1 MNFKP
6 FNLEAAKAGA
16 PIVTRDGTEAKF
28 VTHIPEASEG
38 FRVVWMQRGIVGCS
52 YENGKLGENIDS
64 RHDLFMKPQK
74 RTVWVNII
82 NPVLNPSIIGP
93 QLHAR
98 VYLEEKNAINDSWL
112 MEKVLARAIPIEIEE
127 KLEYGKASS

>member
-1 MNFKP
+1 MKQ

-16 PIVTRDGTEAKF
+16 PIVTRDGREAKF

-52 YENGKLGENIDS
+52 YENGKLGENIES

-74 RTVWVNII
+74 RKVWI
-82 NPVLNPSIIGP
+82 NLFGDIQSGKYKIYETR
-93 QLHAR
+93 QEA
-98 VYLEEKNAINDSWL
+98 EINSMNYSFAVFEIA
-112 MEKVLARAIPIEIEE
+112 MEIEIEE
-127 KLEYGKASS
+127 